1 MKQVWELYEEGKL
14 LDIVDPRLGDY
25 PQEEVLRYMKV
36 ALFCTQA
43 AANRRPAMSQVI
55 DMLTKNIKLNEKLLT
70 APGFYGGLGT
80 SDIPSVSKKTSNAST
95 SNEMSFAGI
104 SITKI
109 TPRWRRLKFK
119 T

>member
-1 MKQVWELYEEGKL
+1 MKQVWQLYEEGKL

-43 AANRRPAMSQVI
+43 AASRRPMMSQVV

-70 APGFYGGLGT
+70 APGFYGGL
-80 SDIPSVSKKTSNAST
+80 SDASVSKKTSNTST
-95 SNEMSFAGI
+95 SNEVCSAVI
-104 SITKI
+104 SITQI
-109 TPRWRRLKFK
+109 TPR
-119 T
+119 